1 MYQKI
6 DHLAIIVKDLDEAL
20 SLYRDTLG
28 FEFTGVA
35 DFPQIGIKQAFFP
48 VGESFFQ
55 LVAPSDPKGLVAKY
69 LEENGEGMYLIAV
82 SVDDLRAT
90 LDELKAKG
98 ATVVG
103 KVTAGVITSSPGSKW
118 PSNSLEQS
126 VATARRLAEEPE
138 FTNTASETPSKLPS
152 SSSNSSA

>member
-20 SLYRDTLG
+20 TLYRDALG

-55 LVAPSDPKGLVAKY
+55 LVAPTDPKGLVAKY

-82 SVDDLRAT
+82 TVDDLRAT
-90 LDELKAKG
+90 LDTLRG
-98 ATVVG
+98 C
-103 KVTAGVITSSPGSKW
+103 
-118 PSNSLEQS
+118 
-126 VATARRLAEEPE
+126 
-138 FTNTASETPSKLPS
+138 
-152 SSSNSSA
+152 

>member
-20 SLYRDTLG
+20 TLYRDTLG

-55 LVAPSDPKGLVAKY
+55 LVAPTDPQGLVAKY

-82 SVDDLRAT
+82 TVDDLRAT
-90 LDELKAKG
+90 LDDLKAKG

-103 KVTAGVITSSPGSKW
+103 DDPDNI
-118 PSNSLEQS
+118 
-126 VATARRLAEEPE
+126 ARRGLVFIHPKSTKGVLIQLIEKENIARQEALASQ
-138 FTNTASETPSKLPS
+138 TK
-152 SSSNSSA
+152 